1 MPGRIEI
8 EYCVKC
14 KWMFRAT
21 WICQELLSTFERD
34 NIISEVALKPS
45 FEVSGVFDIR
55 VDGTLIWSRK
65 VEGRFPEAK
74 EVKQKVRDILAPERD
89 LGHSDSKKSA
99 GAGEP
104 SSVAGTG
111 TGANPAALSS
121 GLGESDEKAL

>member
-14 KWMFRAT
+14 KWMLRAT

-55 VDGTLIWSRK
+55 VDGTLVWSRK
-65 VEGRFPEAK
+65 TEGRFPEAK
-74 EVKQKVRDILAPERD
+74 EVKQKVRDILAPDRD
-89 LGHSDSKKSA
+89 LGHSDTKKSA
-99 GAGEP
+99 GTGEPEAGAEAAAAAPVAAGEVP
-104 SSVAGTG
+104 VA
-111 TGANPAALSS
+111 PAS
-121 GLGESDEKAL
+121 